1 MSKIFFNKEPKKSG
15 NREKPF
21 SGKPFEKFIKDKTKK
36 TDNSSFQKKDIVKKP
51 IPVKTLL
58 SNEDVPVRL
67 NKYIATAG
75 ICSRRE
81 ADHLIETGQI
91 MVNGKAITALG
102 TKISRKDV
110 VEFKG
115 KKLFGEKLVYIL
127 LNKPKDFITTLD
139 DPEGRRTVMELVK
152 NACKERIFPVGR
164 LDRNTTGLLLFTNDG
179 DLTKKLT
186 HPKHNVYKV
195 YEVVLEKSL
204 SAKDLDQIK
213 QGIEL
218 EDGII
223 KVDDIAYTSINKKE
237 IGIELHSGK
246 NRVVRRIFEKFNYKV
261 VKLDRVSFAGL
272 TKKDLPRGHWR
283 FLTPKEIGF
292 LKML

>member
-15 NREKPF
+15 NREKSFPE
-21 SGKPFEKFIKDKTKK
+21 KPFGKFIKDKPK
-36 TDNSSFQKKDIVKKP
+36 TSGNSSFQKKDIVKKP
-51 IPVKTLL
+51 IPVKALL
-58 SNEDVPVRL
+58 SNDDVPIRL

-102 TKISRKDV
+102 TKVSRKDV

-115 KKLFGEKLVYIL
+115 KKLSGEKLVYIL

-139 DPEGRRTVMELVK
+139 DPEGRRTVMELVR

-186 HPKHNVYKV
+186 HPKHNIYKI

-223 KVDDIAYTSINKKE
+223 RVDDIAYTSINKKE

-261 VKLDRVSFAGL
+261 AKLDRVSFAGL